1 MRFFKGLLKYSLY
14 IFIAAWMFFLGII
27 VGRGNSPVKFDTQKF
42 QKRLEI
48 IAHDFGAQK
57 KIPDKIDLK
66 FYDVLDRPELE
77 EDSSN
82 SKSKAKGKI
91 VEILP
96 KKEVVTGSILMKTS
110 KKKETFKK
118 GEIKVIEKNRP
129 EVKKSFE
136 KRDKK
141 KIIPQQKIP
150 QGNYTVQIAAYKN
163 FKDAVTQM
171 AILEKKG
178 IASYRIKGSK
188 NGVTWYRV
196 RSGSFAD
203 FDKATE
209 FKEKLGKIKI
219 NSMIIKKDDN
229 EDIKG

>member
-1 MRFFKGLLKYSLY
+1 MKYFKGLLKYSIY

-42 QKRLEI
+42 QKRLET

-57 KIPDKIDLK
+57 KIPGKIDLK

-77 EDSSN
+77 EDASHN
-82 SKSKAKGKI
+82 KSKAKGKV

-96 KKEVVTGSILMKTS
+96 KKEVVTDSILMKTS
-110 KKKETFKK
+110 KKRETFKK
-118 GEIKVIEKNRP
+118 EEIKVQEKNKP
-129 EVKKSFE
+129 EVKKSLE
-136 KRDKK
+136 KRSKK
-141 KIIPQQKIP
+141 KIIPQKIS

-178 IASYRIKGSK
+178 ISSYRVKGSK

-196 RSGSFAD
+196 RSGSFENLD
-203 FDKATE
+203 EATE
-209 FKEKLGKIKI
+209 FKKKLDKIKI
-219 NSMIIKKDDN
+219 NSMIIKRDDN

>member
-14 IFIAAWMFFLGII
+14 IFVAAWMFFLGII
-27 VGRGNSPVKFDTQKF
+27 VGRGNSPVKFDTQEF

-66 FYDVLDRPELE
+66 FYDVLDKPELE
-77 EDSSN
+77 EDASHN
-82 SKSKAKGKI
+82 KSKAKGKI

-118 GEIKVIEKNRP
+118 GEIKVQKKNRP

-141 KIIPQQKIP
+141 KSIPQKVP
-150 QGNYTVQIAAYKN
+150 QGNYTVQIAAYKD

-178 IASYRIKGSK
+178 ISSYRVKGSK

-203 FDKATE
+203 FDEATE
-209 FKEKLGKIKI
+209 FKKKLDKIKI
-219 NSMIIKKDDN
+219 DSMIIKRGDN

>member
-14 IFIAAWMFFLGII
+14 IFVAAWMFFLGII
-27 VGRGNSPVKFDTQKF
+27 VGRGNSPVKFDTQEF

-66 FYDVLDRPELE
+66 FYDVLEKPELE
-77 EDSSN
+77 EGASHN
-82 SKSKAKGKI
+82 KSKAKGKI

-118 GEIKVIEKNRP
+118 GEIKVQKKNRP

-141 KIIPQQKIP
+141 KSIPQKVP
-150 QGNYTVQIAAYKN
+150 QGNYTVQIAAYKD

-178 IASYRIKGSK
+178 ISSYRVKGSK

-203 FDKATE
+203 FDEATE
-209 FKEKLGKIKI
+209 FKKKLDKIKI
-219 NSMIIKKDDN
+219 DSMIIKRGDN

>member
-1 MRFFKGLLKYSLY
+1 MKYFKGLLKYSLY

-42 QKRLEI
+42 QKRLET
-48 IAHDFGAQK
+48 IAREFGAQK

-66 FYDVLDRPELE
+66 FYDVLDKPELE
-77 EDSSN
+77 EDASRN
-82 SKSKAKGKI
+82 KSEEKGKI

-96 KKEVVTGSILMKTS
+96 KKEIVIDSILMKTS
-110 KKKETFKK
+110 KKKETLITE
-118 GEIKVIEKNRP
+118 EIKVEEKKRP
-129 EVKKSFE
+129 EVKNNLE
-136 KRDKK
+136 KIDRK
-141 KIIPQQKIP
+141 KIIPQKIP
-150 QGNYTVQIAAYKN
+150 QGNYTVQIAAYKD

-178 IASYRIKGSK
+178 ISSYRVKGSK
-188 NGVTWYRV
+188 NGITWYRV

-203 FDKATE
+203 FDEATE
-209 FKEKLGKIKI
+209 FKKKLDKIKI

>member
-1 MRFFKGLLKYSLY
+1 MKYFKGLLKYSLY

-42 QKRLEI
+42 QKRLET

-57 KIPDKIDLK
+57 QIPDKIDLK
-66 FYDVLDRPELE
+66 FYDVLDKPELE
-77 EDSSN
+77 EGGAHD
-82 SKSKAKGKI
+82 KSKAKGKI

-96 KKEVVTGSILMKTS
+96 KKEVVTDSILMKTS

-118 GEIKVIEKNRP
+118 GEIKGQDKNIP

-141 KIIPQQKIP
+141 KIIPQNIP
-150 QGNYTVQIAAYKN
+150 QGNYTVQIAAYKD

-178 IASYRIKGSK
+178 ISSYRVKGSK

-209 FKEKLGKIKI
+209 FKKKLDKIKI

>member
-1 MRFFKGLLKYSLY
+1 MKYFKGLLKYSLY

-27 VGRGNSPVKFDTQKF
+27 VGRGNAPVTFDTQKF
-42 QKRLEI
+42 QKRLEV

-57 KIPDKIDLK
+57 KIPDKINLK
-66 FYDVLDRPELE
+66 FYDVLGRAELE
-77 EDSSN
+77 EDASHN
-82 SKSKAKGKI
+82 KSKAKGKI

-96 KKEVVTGSILMKTS
+96 KKEVVTDSILMKTS

-118 GEIKVIEKNRP
+118 GEIKVEEKNRP
-129 EVKKSFE
+129 EVKKILE

-141 KIIPQQKIP
+141 KIIPQKIP
-150 QGNYTVQIAAYKN
+150 QVNYTVQIAAYKD

-171 AILEKKG
+171 AILEKNG
-178 IASYRIKGSK
+178 ISSYRVKGSK

-203 FDKATE
+203 FDEATE
-209 FKEKLGKIKI
+209 FKKKLDKIKI
-219 NSMIIKKDDN
+219 DSMIIKRDDN

>member
-1 MRFFKGLLKYSLY
+1 
-14 IFIAAWMFFLGII
+14 MFFLGII
-27 VGRGNSPVKFDTQKF
+27 VGRGNAPVKFDTQKF
-42 QKRLEI
+42 QKRLEAI
-48 IAHDFGAQK
+48 VHDFGVQK

-77 EDSSN
+77 EDASHN
-82 SKSKAKGKI
+82 KSKAKGKI

-96 KKEVVTGSILMKTS
+96 KKEVVTDSILMKTS

-118 GEIKVIEKNRP
+118 GEIKVEEKNSPKVR
-129 EVKKSFE
+129 KSLE

-141 KIIPQQKIP
+141 KIISQKSP

-178 IASYRIKGSK
+178 ISSYRVKGSK

-203 FDKATE
+203 FDEATE
-209 FKEKLGKIKI
+209 FKKKLDKIKI
-219 NSMIIKKDDN
+219 NSMVIKKDDN
-229 EDIKG
+229 ENIKG

>member
-1 MRFFKGLLKYSLY
+1 MKYFKGLLKYSLY

-42 QKRLEI
+42 QKRLET

-77 EDSSN
+77 EDASN
-82 SKSKAKGKI
+82 NKSKAKGKI

-96 KKEVVTGSILMKTS
+96 KKEVVTNSILMKTS

-118 GEIKVIEKNRP
+118 GEIKIQGKNRP

-141 KIIPQQKIP
+141 KIIPQKIP
-150 QGNYTVQIAAYKN
+150 QGNYTVQIAAYKD
-163 FKDAVTQM
+163 FKDAVTEM

-178 IASYRIKGSK
+178 ISSYRIKGSK

-209 FKEKLGKIKI
+209 FKKKLEKIKI
-219 NSMIIKKDDN
+219 NSIIIKRDDN
-229 EDIKG
+229 EDIKE

>member
-1 MRFFKGLLKYSLY
+1 
-14 IFIAAWMFFLGII
+14 MFFLGII

-42 QKRLEI
+42 QKRLET

-77 EDSSN
+77 EDASN
-82 SKSKAKGKI
+82 NKSKAKGKI

-96 KKEVVTGSILMKTS
+96 KKEVVTNSILMKTS

-118 GEIKVIEKNRP
+118 GEIKIQGKNRP

-141 KIIPQQKIP
+141 KIIPQKIP
-150 QGNYTVQIAAYKN
+150 QGNYTVQIAAYKD
-163 FKDAVTQM
+163 FKDAVTEM

-178 IASYRIKGSK
+178 ISSYRIKGSK

-209 FKEKLGKIKI
+209 FKKKLEKIKI
-219 NSMIIKKDDN
+219 NSIIIKRDDN
-229 EDIKG
+229 EDIKE

>member
-1 MRFFKGLLKYSLY
+1 
-14 IFIAAWMFFLGII
+14 MFFLGII
-27 VGRGNSPVKFDTQKF
+27 VGRGNSPVQFDTQKF
-42 QKRLEI
+42 QKRLET
-48 IAHDFGAQK
+48 IAHDFGAKK

-77 EDSSN
+77 EDASN
-82 SKSKAKGKI
+82 NKSKAKGEI

-96 KKEVVTGSILMKTS
+96 KKEVVTDSTLMKTS

-118 GEIKVIEKNRP
+118 GEIKVQGKNRP
-129 EVKKSFE
+129 EVKKNLE

-141 KIIPQQKIP
+141 KIIPQKIP
-150 QGNYTVQIAAYKN
+150 QGNYTVQIAAYKD
-163 FKDAVTQM
+163 FKDAVTEM

-178 IASYRIKGSK
+178 ISSYRVKGSK

-196 RSGSFAD
+196 RSGSFAN
-203 FDKATE
+203 FDEATE
-209 FKEKLGKIKI
+209 FKKKLDKIKI
-219 NSMIIKKDDN
+219 NSMIIKRDDN

>member
-1 MRFFKGLLKYSLY
+1 
-14 IFIAAWMFFLGII
+14 MFFLGII
-27 VGRGNSPVKFDTQKF
+27 VGRGNSPVQFDTQKF
-42 QKRLEI
+42 QKRLET

-77 EDSSN
+77 EDASN
-82 SKSKAKGKI
+82 NKSKAKGEI

-96 KKEVVTGSILMKTS
+96 KKEVDTDSTLMKTS

-118 GEIKVIEKNRP
+118 GEIKIQGKNRP
-129 EVKKSFE
+129 EVKKNLE

-141 KIIPQQKIP
+141 KIIPQKIP
-150 QGNYTVQIAAYKN
+150 QGNYTVQIAAYKD
-163 FKDAVTQM
+163 FRDAVTQM

-178 IASYRIKGSK
+178 ISSYRVKGSK

-196 RSGSFAD
+196 RSGSFAN
-203 FDKATE
+203 FDEATE
-209 FKEKLGKIKI
+209 FKKKLDKIKI
-219 NSMIIKKDDN
+219 NSMIIKRNDN